1 RFLEPDRLR
10 EPRARRAVLLEL
22 AQLLRPWIPHRLP
35 RVGDAAVV
43 ADHGTCTVHS
53 AMPRG
58 LRHLALRVRDVR
70 AAAAFYRD
78 HFAMRVVWQPDP
90 ANVYLSS
97 GDDNLA
103 LHEVRD
109 LPAAGPTSPLDHLG
123 FVVDSADEVHRLADV
138 MRSRGVPI
146 VHAPR
151 THRDGSVSFYCHD
164 PDENLVQVLWL
175 PPALA

>member
-1 RFLEPDRLR
+1 
-10 EPRARRAVLLEL
+10 
-22 AQLLRPWIPHRLP
+22 
-35 RVGDAAVV
+35 
-43 ADHGTCTVHS
+43 
-53 AMPRG
+53 MPRG
-58 LRHLALRVRDVR
+58 LRHLALRVRDLR
-70 AAAAFYRD
+70 AATAFYQD

-103 LHEVRD
+103 LHEVHD
-109 LPAAGPTSPLDHLG
+109 LPAAGPTGALDHLG
-123 FVVDSADEVHRLADV
+123 FVVESADEVHRLADV

>member
-1 RFLEPDRLR
+1 SRQ
-10 EPRARRAVLLEL
+10 V
-22 AQLLRPWIPHRLP
+22 
-35 RVGDAAVV
+35 AVV
-43 ADHGTCTVHS
+43 ADPGARTVHS
-53 AMPRG
+53 RMARG

-70 AAAAFYRD
+70 AATAFYRD

-90 ANVYLSS
+90 GNVYLSS

-103 LHEVRD
+103 LHEVSD
-109 LPAAGPTSPLDHLG
+109 LPAAGVVSPLDPLG
-123 FVVDSADEVHRLADV
+123 FVVDSADEVHRLADM
-138 MRSRGVPI
+138 MRSRGVSI

-175 PPALA
+175 PPAMA